1 MKRLFVCLF
10 VVFSLMLTPVVHAA
24 GFSCPDTGCTMA
36 EQTSKEKKQDDG
48 KLAGVGHH
56 CCCNHI
62 VDRAPLKV
70 ADSLTEISS
79 AFIPGKQDDLASIT
93 VGPLL
98 EPPSL
103 A

>member
-1 MKRLFVCLF
+1 MKRVLVCLF
-10 VVFSLMLTPVVHAA
+10 VVFSLMLAPVAHAA
-24 GFSCPDTGCTMA
+24 GFNCPDTGCTLA
-36 EQTSKEKKQDDG
+36 EQTSKDKKQDDG
-48 KLAGVGHH
+48 SLKAGHH
-56 CCCNHI
+56 CCCNHM

-70 ADSLTEISS
+70 ADTLTETSS
-79 AFIPGKQDDLASIT
+79 AFIPTEQTNLASVT